1 MNLSY
6 ILKGISMP
14 NTTAEKD
21 YTQYSEKQLFNLI
34 HQLERKIKKMQN
46 DRVSFKEKMAKEL
59 EKRDQNFKDKID
71 ALNELLQKI
80 SQAFDDKNDCCFGHE
95 TPNLETQQA
104 MRDALSGVNL
114 TQIDSLD
121 DLTNELKREN
131 SKGFEN
137 VCFSV

>member
-1 MNLSY
+1 
-6 ILKGISMP
+6 MP

-80 SQAFDDKNDCCFGHE
+80 SQAFDDKRDCCFGHE
-95 TPNLETQQA
+95 IPNIQTQQA
-104 MRDALSGVNL
+104 MRDVLNGVNL

-121 DLTNELKREN
+121 DFTNELKREN
-131 SKGFEN
+131 DKGFEN

>member
-1 MNLSY
+1 
-6 ILKGISMP
+6 MP

-21 YTQYSEKQLFNLI
+21 YTKYSQRQLFNLI

-80 SQAFDDKNDCCFGHE
+80 SQAFDDKRDCCLGHE
-95 TPNLETQQA
+95 IPNIETQQA
-104 MRDALSGVNL
+104 MREALNGENLETIEDFSAWANEVKKEVNA
-114 TQIDSLD
+114 
-121 DLTNELKREN
+121 EN
-131 SKGFEN
+131 
-137 VCFSV
+137 

>member
-1 MNLSY
+1 
-6 ILKGISMP
+6 MP
-14 NTTAEKD
+14 NFPTKKD

-80 SQAFDDKNDCCFGHE
+80 SQAFDDKRDCCLGRKI
-95 TPNLETQQA
+95 PNIQTQQA
-104 MRDALSGVNL
+104 MRDALNGVNL

-131 SKGFEN
+131 NKGFEN
-137 VCFSV
+137 VCSSV

>member
-1 MNLSY
+1 
-6 ILKGISMP
+6 MP
-14 NTTAEKD
+14 NSPTKKD

-80 SQAFDDKNDCCFGHE
+80 SQAFDNKRDCCLGHKI
-95 TPNLETQQA
+95 PNLETQQA
-104 MRDALSGVNL
+104 MRDALNGENLEIIEDLSAWANEVKKEVNA
-114 TQIDSLD
+114 
-121 DLTNELKREN
+121 EN
-131 SKGFEN
+131 
-137 VCFSV
+137 

>member
-1 MNLSY
+1 
-6 ILKGISMP
+6 MP

-59 EKRDQNFKDKID
+59 EKRDQNFQDKID

-80 SQAFDDKNDCCFGHE
+80 SQAFDDKRDCCLGHE
-95 TPNLETQQA
+95 IPNLEAQQA
-104 MRDALSGVNL
+104 IRGAVNGVNL

>member
-1 MNLSY
+1 
-6 ILKGISMP
+6 MP
-14 NTTAEKD
+14 NSPTKKD
-21 YTQYSEKQLFNLI
+21 YTQYSEKQLLNLI

-46 DRVSFKEKMAKEL
+46 DRVSFKEKIAKEL

-80 SQAFDDKNDCCFGHE
+80 SQAFDDKRDCCLGRKI
-95 TPNLETQQA
+95 PNLETQQA
-104 MRDALSGVNL
+104 MRDALNGVNL

-131 SKGFEN
+131 GKGFEN

>member
-1 MNLSY
+1 
-6 ILKGISMP
+6 MP
-14 NTTAEKD
+14 NSPTKKD

-34 HQLERKIKKMQN
+34 NQLEQKIKKMQN
-46 DRVSFKEKMAKEL
+46 DRASFKEKMAKEL

-71 ALNELLQKI
+71 ALNKLLQKI
-80 SQAFDDKNDCCFGHE
+80 SQAFDDKRDCCLGRKI
-95 TPNLETQQA
+95 PNIQTQQA
-104 MRDALSGVNL
+104 MRDALNGVNL

-131 SKGFEN
+131 GKGFEN

>member
-1 MNLSY
+1 
-6 ILKGISMP
+6 MP

-21 YTQYSEKQLFNLI
+21 YTKYSEKQLFNLI

-71 ALNELLQKI
+71 ALNELLRKI
-80 SQAFDDKNDCCFGHE
+80 SQAFDDKRDCCLGHE
-95 TPNLETQQA
+95 IPNIQTQQA
-104 MRDALSGVNL
+104 MRDALNGINL

-121 DLTNELKREN
+121 DFTNELKREN

>member
-1 MNLSY
+1 
-6 ILKGISMP
+6 MP
-14 NTTAEKD
+14 NSPIKKD
-21 YTQYSEKQLFNLI
+21 YTQYSEKQLVNLI
-34 HQLERKIKKMQN
+34 NQLEQKIKRIQN

-80 SQAFDDKNDCCFGHE
+80 SQAFDDKRDCCLGRKI
-95 TPNLETQQA
+95 PNIQTQQA
-104 MRDALSGVNL
+104 MRDALNGVNL

-131 SKGFEN
+131 GKGFEN

>member
-1 MNLSY
+1 MS
-6 ILKGISMP
+6 

-59 EKRDQNFKDKID
+59 EKRDQ
-71 ALNELLQKI
+71 
-80 SQAFDDKNDCCFGHE
+80 
-95 TPNLETQQA
+95 QA
-104 MRDALSGVNL
+104 MRNALNGVNL

-131 SKGFEN
+131 NKGFEN

>member
-1 MNLSY
+1 M
-6 ILKGISMP
+6 
-14 NTTAEKD
+14 
-21 YTQYSEKQLFNLI
+21 

-59 EKRDQNFKDKID
+59 EKRDQKFKDKID

-80 SQAFDDKNDCCFGHE
+80 SQAFDDKRDCCLGRKI
-95 TPNLETQQA
+95 PNIQTQQA
-104 MRDALSGVNL
+104 MRDALNGVNL

-131 SKGFEN
+131 NKGFES